1 MSSFRK
7 FLVSCVHFGP
17 SFIGLGGMGA
27 KFREQ
32 LWMTVTFANRC
43 RGWHYVHS
51 SGFGRLAGLS
61 KEEIEE
67 LRDLDTVDLPRKKIV
82 ALRYVQH
89 LTINKGELIE
99 TRLLREVEEL
109 YTKHQVR
116 YIENAYHFT
125 NGINWIGNAS
135 YEGLRKL
142 RLVSHTKLKEVE
154 PLKPLDQ
161 QGITWASGDCSSSW
175 RD

>member
-1 MSSFRK
+1 ME
-7 FLVSCVHFGP
+7 
-17 SFIGLGGMGA
+17 A
-27 KFREQ
+27 
-32 LWMTVTFANRC
+32 
-43 RGWHYVHS
+43 
-51 SGFGRLAGLS
+51 
-61 KEEIEE
+61 

-89 LTINKGELIE
+89 LTLNKGEVYE

-109 YTKHQVR
+109 YSKQQVR

-125 NGINWIGNAS
+125 NGINWIGNLS

-154 PLKPLDQ
+154 PVKPLEQ
-161 QGITWASGDCSSSW
+161 QGIT
-175 RD
+175 